1 MPSADTIH
9 LQEPCAIH
17 AHFRRKRWC
26 SYFCAMRFWVLL
38 LALYVLVLSG
48 VPCDALCQDEPATAA
63 TTQQGPGAPAEQKDC
78 KNCSPLSAC
87 AAATGF
93 ILPAAVPAWRAA
105 PSLPAPHPVRATLY
119 RTPHTLDVAARIWQ
133 PPRLA

>member
-1 MPSADTIH
+1 
-9 LQEPCAIH
+9 
-17 AHFRRKRWC
+17 
-26 SYFCAMRFWVLL
+26 MRVLVLL

-48 VPCDALCQDEPATAA
+48 VPCDALCQDELTTAA
-63 TTQQGPGAPAEQKDC
+63 TSQKEPGAPAEQEDC
-78 KNCSPLSAC
+78 KNCSPLSVC

-93 ILPAAVPAWRAA
+93 TLPAAMQAWRAA
-105 PSLPAPHPVRATLY
+105 PVLPALPPVRVTQY